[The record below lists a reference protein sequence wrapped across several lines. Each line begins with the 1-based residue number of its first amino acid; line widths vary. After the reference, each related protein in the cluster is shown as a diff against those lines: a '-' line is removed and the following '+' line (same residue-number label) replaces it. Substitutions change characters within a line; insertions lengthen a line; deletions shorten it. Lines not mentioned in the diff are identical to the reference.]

1 MTFSIAARDGDAWGV
16 AVASK
21 FLAVGSVVPAVRPG
35 VGAVA
40 TQSLARV
47 AYLDEVLDALA
58 AGTDVAAALGDAVAA
73 DEGRALRRSARSV
86 RPAPRPSP
94 VTAASPGP
102 AGSPRRRAL
111 GLRDPG
117 QHPDRAGGDRGD
129 RRRPGSGRRA
139 SVSTT
144 A

>member
-1 MTFSIAARDGDAWGV
+1 MTFSIAAHDGDAWGV

-58 AGTDVAAALGDAVAA
+58 AGTSS
-73 DEGRALRRSARSV
+73 R
-86 RPAPRPSP
+86 
-94 VTAASPGP
+94 
-102 AGSPRRRAL
+102 
-111 GLRDPG
+111 
-117 QHPDRAGGDRGD
+117 
-129 RRRPGSGRRA
+129 
-139 SVSTT
+139 
-144 A
+144 